1 MIVMMKCRGAETGNM
16 LLRRILACLD
26 TRIGEGSNPREMNH
40 PGEAVAHAVRR
51 TEAVRIVFVLS
62 PDSDQADVTDAWML
76 VVVRVSNPH
85 GPMSN

>member
-1 MIVMMKCRGAETGNM
+1 
-16 LLRRILACLD
+16 
-26 TRIGEGSNPREMNH
+26 MNH